1 MATATATGPEEARG
15 RFTVALPQVVEWL
28 SQKDDYE
35 KAAALC
41 LDLLLQQQQQQQQ
54 SDNEDATDDATAI
67 RATLGQTHLT
77 CLLALE
83 QFPKVVSYCK
93 TLDKNSNNSNNKSS
107 RIKNQQQEYVTDAHA
122 YALYRLGQYRACLQV
137 CQASSSCASF
147 AQKHVKA
154 QALYRLHQTTKCVQ
168 VYDSLLLDQQQEQ
181 QEEELEEVW
190 TNALAARVA
199 NWTRGNTQDEDAAL
213 LSTDETPLWEDDY
226 DLAYNYA
233 TWLLLFQKNSK
244 EALAMLEQAETT
256 CRHSNEDDHVELELE
271 LELSPILLHQAMCHF
286 GLHTNKD
293 NENKDTA
300 KKLYL
305 GQALLKS
312 SAPQCV
318 AVAKANLAVC
328 SKTTMAQVTLAHLDL
343 PPPLDTDTNR
353 NTKTVFQ
360 HSPYT
365 PVQQRHVVYNRALV
379 YLAQAS
385 TSKGTKAAGA
395 AKACRA
401 ALADL
406 QTRLLGVSHPKKTHA
421 AVAPATDD
429 VATQLWINRS
439 AMVESELLRVVEHNP
454 KAAYQLLTT
463 CLEQTSTKSSSAS
476 SSSGKKEAWKMV
488 RAELLL
494 YRHVQQQQSQPQQ
507 NDDGDDDDDD
517 SKAPIPVTKED
528 TIALLECAQ
537 DIPQRPGTLAT
548 IASLY
553 RELGDVERA
562 TAVLQSSIMKDNHP
576 LALAHSKYEA
586 GLYQEAA
593 DLYESCLNSCRN
605 DASRDDTDKDADAAA
620 QDVGLVTAHLIQ
632 ALSHVDPNRAL
643 SYTLPEAH
651 PTMEDGAALEA
662 LEIPRLSGS
671 TTMTTT
677 TMNGTGGGSNK
688 ALTKTSKKEAV
699 MEQRAKRREAHV
711 KSLPPAEQE
720 RTPDPERW
728 IPKAQRSHHKNRR
741 GRNKGRYQSNNAT
754 TTTQGGGSGAGAD
767 RNAAKLDVAARK
779 KDGGTSTTGP
789 STANMRVTPSAAGTK
804 RKGKGRR

>member
-1 MATATATGPEEARG
+1 
-15 RFTVALPQVVEWL
+15 
-28 SQKDDYE
+28 
-35 KAAALC
+35 
-41 LDLLLQQQQQQQQ
+41 
-54 SDNEDATDDATAI
+54 
-67 RATLGQTHLT
+67 
-77 CLLALE
+77 
-83 QFPKVVSYCK
+83 
-93 TLDKNSNNSNNKSS
+93 
-107 RIKNQQQEYVTDAHA
+107 
-122 YALYRLGQYRACLQV
+122 
-137 CQASSSCASF
+137 
-147 AQKHVKA
+147 
-154 QALYRLHQTTKCVQ
+154 
-168 VYDSLLLDQQQEQ
+168 
-181 QEEELEEVW
+181 
-190 TNALAARVA
+190 VA
-199 NWTRGNTQDEDAAL
+199 NWTRGSTQEEEQEQAAL
-213 LSTDETPLWEDDY
+213 LSNETRLWEDDY

-233 TWLLLFQKNSK
+233 TWLLLFQKSK

-256 CRHSNEDDHVELELE
+256 CRHSNEDGDEDVEMDV
-271 LELSPILLHQAMCHF
+271 ELSPILLHQAMCHF
-286 GLHTNKD
+286 GLSNNK
-293 NENKDTA
+293 ENNDMA

-312 SAPQCV
+312 SSPQCV

-328 SKTTMAQVTLAHLDL
+328 SKNTMAQVTLAHLDL
-343 PPPLDTDTNR
+343 PPPLDTTTTTNA
-353 NTKTVFQ
+353 FQ

-365 PVQQRHVVYNRALV
+365 PVQQRHVLYNRALV

-385 TSKGTKAAGA
+385 SSNRTKAAGA

-406 QTRLLGVSHPKKTHA
+406 QSRLLGVSHPKKNHS

-429 VATQLWINRS
+429 IAAQIWINRI

-463 CLEQTSTKSSSAS
+463 CLEQTSTKSSSSAS
-476 SSSGKKEAWKMV
+476 FEKKEAWNMV

-494 YRHVQQQQSQPQQ
+494 YRHVQQQQSQQPPQQ
-507 NDDGDDDDDD
+507 NDNDNDDDDND

-593 DLYESCLNSCRN
+593 DLYESCLNSCRD
-605 DASRDDTDKDADAAA
+605 DASSNDTDDAAA

-632 ALSHVDPNRAL
+632 ALSHVDPDRAL

-671 TTMTTT
+671 TTTTT
-677 TMNGTGGGSNK
+677 TMNGMGGSNK

-699 MEQRAKRREAHV
+699 MEKRAKRREAHV

-741 GRNKGRYQSNNAT
+741 GRKGRFQSNLNAT

-789 STANMRVTPSAAGTK
+789 STANMSVTPSAAGTK